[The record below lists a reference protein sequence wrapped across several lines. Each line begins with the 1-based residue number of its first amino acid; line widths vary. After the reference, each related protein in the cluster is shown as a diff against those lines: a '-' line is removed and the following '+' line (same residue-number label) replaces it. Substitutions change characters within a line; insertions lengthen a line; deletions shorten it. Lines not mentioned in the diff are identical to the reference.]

1 MSEFKPEKLH
11 VTLDPTLDPHALTP
25 RRDTLTHSDQ
35 TGDLFLT
42 VAPAYDRG
50 QISGWY
56 TRLMRDEVLGEWLD
70 AEGRPELHIHL
81 HVSGGLIFG
90 TAGMRD
96 RIFPHHLPLALRV
109 LVYGDRD
116 LIAAQE
122 RPLDAPLIVH
132 FHARQDKWDR
142 VEDWGKVRGY
152 SRSHSLRSGTL

>member
-1 MSEFKPEKLH
+1 MSEFKPKKLH
-11 VTLDPTLDPHALTP
+11 VTLDPMLDPHALTP
-25 RRDTLTHSDQ
+25 RRYTLTHSDQ

-56 TRLMRDEVLGEWLD
+56 TRLMRDEVLGEWAD
-70 AEGRPELHIHL
+70 AEGHPELHIHL
-81 HVSGGLIFG
+81 HVSGGLVFG

-96 RIFPHHLPLALRV
+96 RIFRHHLPLALRA

-116 LIAAQE
+116 AIAAQQ
-122 RPLDAPLIVH
+122 RLLDAPLIVH

-152 SRSHSLRSGTL
+152 SG